1 MNFFQVYT
9 HPLQKERLLFL
20 GYWIGS
26 LIIWSFAMN
35 VSLVIVIVFSII
47 GNFVVVRP
55 LAKLF
60 FLLKNFVNKRFFN
73 NFDIFEA
80 YYAGFELGRITRIF
94 LKLSF
99 FMITMIVSKMF
110 MEAYLTIINK
120 IQRNRQ

>member
-1 MNFFQVYT
+1 MNFFQAYI
-9 HPLQKERLLFL
+9 HPQQKERLLFL

-35 VSLVIVIVFSII
+35 VSLVIVIVFSVI
-47 GNFVVVRP
+47 GNYVVVRP

-80 YYAGFELGRITRIF
+80 YYAGFEPGRITRIF
-94 LKLSF
+94 LKLSLF
-99 FMITMIVSKMF
+99 ILTMIISKIF
-110 MEAYLTIINK
+110 MEAYLTFIN
-120 IQRNRQ
+120 

>member
-1 MNFFQVYT
+1 MNFFQIYT
-9 HPLQKERLLFL
+9 HPQQKERLLFL

-60 FLLKNFVNKRFFN
+60 FLLKNFVNKKFFN

-99 FMITMIVSKMF
+99 FIITMIISKIF
-110 MEAYLTIINK
+110 MEAYLTFIN
-120 IQRNRQ
+120 

>member
-1 MNFFQVYT
+1 MNFFQAYI
-9 HPLQKERLLFL
+9 HPQQKERLLFL

-35 VSLVIVIVFSII
+35 ISLVIVIVFSII
-47 GNFVVVRP
+47 GNYIVVRP

-60 FLLKNFVNKRFFN
+60 FLLKNFVNKKFFI

-80 YYAGFELGRITRIF
+80 YYAGFEPGRVTRIF

-99 FMITMIVSKMF
+99 FIITMIVSKVF
-110 MEAYLTIINK
+110 MEAYLTFIN
-120 IQRNRQ
+120 

>member
-1 MNFFQVYT
+1 MNFFQAYI
-9 HPLQKERLLFL
+9 HPQQKERLLFL

-35 VSLVIVIVFSII
+35 ISLVIVIVFSII
-47 GNFVVVRP
+47 GNYLVVRP

-60 FLLKNFVNKRFFN
+60 FLLKNFVNKKFFN

-80 YYAGFELGRITRIF
+80 YYAGFEPGRVTRIF

-99 FMITMIVSKMF
+99 FIITMIISKVF
-110 MEAYLTIINK
+110 MEAYLTFIN
-120 IQRNRQ
+120 

>member
-1 MNFFQVYT
+1 MNFFQAYI
-9 HPLQKERLLFL
+9 HPQQKERLLFL

-60 FLLKNFVNKRFFN
+60 FSLKNFVNEKFFN
-73 NFDIFEA
+73 NFYIFEA
-80 YYAGFELGRITRIF
+80 YYAGFELGRTTRIF

-99 FMITMIVSKMF
+99 FMLTMIISKIF
-110 MEAYLTIINK
+110 IEVYLTFIN
-120 IQRNRQ
+120 

>member
-9 HPLQKERLLFL
+9 HPQQKERLLFL

-35 VSLVIVIVFSII
+35 VSLVIVFVFSVI
-47 GNFVVVRP
+47 GNYVVVRP

-60 FLLKNFVNKRFFN
+60 FLLKNFVNKKFFN
-73 NFDIFEA
+73 NFDIIEA
-80 YYAGFELGRITRIF
+80 YYAGFELGRIIRIL

-99 FMITMIVSKMF
+99 FIITMIISKMF
-110 MEAYLTIINK
+110 MEAYLTFIN
-120 IQRNRQ
+120 

>member
-1 MNFFQVYT
+1 MNFFQAYI
-9 HPLQKERLLFL
+9 HPQQKERLLFL

-26 LIIWSFAMN
+26 LIIWSFTMN

-47 GNFVVVRP
+47 GNYVVVRP

-60 FLLKNFVNKRFFN
+60 FLLKKFVNKRFFN

-80 YYAGFELGRITRIF
+80 YYAGFEPGRVTRIF

-99 FMITMIVSKMF
+99 FIITMIISKIF
-110 MEAYLTIINK
+110 MEAYLTFIN
-120 IQRNRQ
+120 

>member
-1 MNFFQVYT
+1 MNFFQAYI
-9 HPLQKERLLFL
+9 HPQQKERFLFL

-26 LIIWSFAMN
+26 LIIWSFVMN
-35 VSLVIVIVFSII
+35 VSLVIVIVFSVI
-47 GNFVVVRP
+47 GNYVVVRP

-60 FLLKNFVNKRFFN
+60 FLLKNFVNKKFFN

-110 MEAYLTIINK
+110 MEAYLTFIN
-120 IQRNRQ
+120 

>member
-1 MNFFQVYT
+1 MNFFQIYT
-9 HPLQKERLLFL
+9 HPQQKERLLFL

-47 GNFVVVRP
+47 GNYAVVRP

-60 FLLKNFVNKRFFN
+60 FLLKNFVNKKFFN

-80 YYAGFELGRITRIF
+80 YYGGFELGRITRIF
-94 LKLSF
+94 LKLFF
-99 FMITMIVSKMF
+99 FMITMIISKMF
-110 MEAYLTIINK
+110 MEAYLTFIN
-120 IQRNRQ
+120 

>member
-1 MNFFQVYT
+1 MNFFQAYI

-26 LIIWSFAMN
+26 LIIWSFVMN
-35 VSLVIVIVFSII
+35 ISLVIVIVFSII

-55 LAKLF
+55 LAKFF

-80 YYAGFELGRITRIF
+80 YYAGLELGRIIRIL

-99 FMITMIVSKMF
+99 FIITMIISKMF
-110 MEAYLTIINK
+110 MEAYLTFIN
-120 IQRNRQ
+120 

>member
-1 MNFFQVYT
+1 
-9 HPLQKERLLFL
+9 
-20 GYWIGS
+20 
-26 LIIWSFAMN
+26 MN
-35 VSLVIVIVFSII
+35 VSLVIVIVFSVI

-80 YYAGFELGRITRIF
+80 YYAGFELGRIIRIS

-99 FMITMIVSKMF
+99 FIITMIISKMF
-110 MEAYLTIINK
+110 MEAYLTFIN
-120 IQRNRQ
+120 

>member
-1 MNFFQVYT
+1 MNFFQAYI
-9 HPLQKERLLFL
+9 HPQHKERLLFL

-26 LIIWSFAMN
+26 LIIWSFTMN

-47 GNFVVVRP
+47 GNYVVVRP

-60 FLLKNFVNKRFFN
+60 FLLKNYVNKKFFN

-80 YYAGFELGRITRIF
+80 YYPGFEPGRITRIF

-99 FMITMIVSKMF
+99 FIITMIISKIF
-110 MEAYLTIINK
+110 MEAYLTFIN
-120 IQRNRQ
+120 

>member
-1 MNFFQVYT
+1 MNFFQSYI
-9 HPLQKERLLFL
+9 HPQQKERLLFL

-55 LAKLF
+55 LAKKF
-60 FLLKNFVNKRFFN
+60 FLLKKFVNKRFFN
-73 NFDIFEA
+73 NLDIFEA
-80 YYAGFELGRITRIF
+80 YYAGFEFGRIIRIL

-99 FMITMIVSKMF
+99 FIITMIISKMF
-110 MEAYLTIINK
+110 MEAYLTFIN
-120 IQRNRQ
+120 